1 MLLFC
6 LNVFVCLLILF
17 DFLIETKV
25 CPYVGVNFFS
35 LHVPSG
41 FNGGF
46 GPNENPGALVI
57 ALVRNRSRSRA
68 REDGVRTWHKQQ
80 LLP

>member
-1 MLLFC
+1 MLFC
-6 LNVFVCLLILF
+6 LNVFLCLLILF

-25 CPYVGVNFFS
+25 CPCVGVNFFS

-41 FNGGF
+41 FDERLGS
-46 GPNENPGALVI
+46 NESPGALVI
-57 ALVRNRSRSRA
+57 ALVRGMSRSRA
-68 REDGVRTWHKQQ
+68 REGGVRAWHKQQ